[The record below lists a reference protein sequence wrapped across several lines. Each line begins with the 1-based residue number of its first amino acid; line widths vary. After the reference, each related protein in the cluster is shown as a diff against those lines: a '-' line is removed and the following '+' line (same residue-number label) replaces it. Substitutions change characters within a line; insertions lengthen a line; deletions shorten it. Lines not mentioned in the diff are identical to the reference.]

1 MLSGE
6 ADTSEKA
13 WQIPLIVGDYLGGRT
28 FDKFAKA
35 TEEEIKN
42 ISMLYDDFSEI
53 NVDLQYALEQLP
65 KNQRNVIILK
75 FMHMMPD
82 KQIMEKLKLSRQSVY
97 KNKIKGL
104 EKLKEILKDL

>member
-1 MLSGE
+1 MYKKLDLRPNE
-6 ADTSEKA
+6 ITEIIKQ
-13 WQIPLIVGDYLGGRT
+13 QIKKRENEYLCGI
-28 FDKFAKA
+28 
-35 TEEEIKN
+35 EEIKN

>member
-1 MLSGE
+1 MCG
-6 ADTSEKA
+6 
-13 WQIPLIVGDYLGGRT
+13 I
-28 FDKFAKA
+28 
-35 TEEEIKN
+35 EEIKN